1 MDKPLEMWNIQR
13 PNQEEIEN
21 VNRTI
26 NSNDVESVIKKTYS
40 QQTKVQDQM
49 ALEVNSTNT

>member
-13 PNQEEIEN
+13 PNQEDIKN

>member
-13 PNQEEIEN
+13 PNKEEIKN